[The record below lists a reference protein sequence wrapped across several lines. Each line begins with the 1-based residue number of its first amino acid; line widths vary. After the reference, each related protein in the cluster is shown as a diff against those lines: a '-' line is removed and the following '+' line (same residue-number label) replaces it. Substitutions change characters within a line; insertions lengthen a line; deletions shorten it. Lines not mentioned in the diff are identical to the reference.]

1 MWFWLKGPFGYNRPN
16 SQKEPMDL
24 AWYGLSCFRMKERG
38 LATVV
43 TDPYDPSL
51 GLPKLSLK
59 ADLVTVSHDA
69 AGHNYVKGVKGQRL
83 QIDGPGEY
91 EAGGV
96 FITGIPM
103 AAKAKDAKTKGAKS
117 KGKNGN
123 VRNTLYVFDFDGL
136 TVAHLGDLA
145 YVPSQS
151 QIENLGPVDLA
162 LVPVGGGSALSPAEA
177 AEVITLIEPSLVVPM
192 HYKTGKEKVKLGQ
205 LARFLS
211 EMGVGKQEPLEVL
224 KVTKSGLSDQTQ
236 VVVLQ
241 SVA

>member
-1 MWFWLKGPFGYNRPN
+1 M
-16 SQKEPMDL
+16 EI

-43 TDPYDPSL
+43 TDPYDPSV
-51 GLPKLSLK
+51 GLPALRLK

-69 AGHNYVKGVKGQRL
+69 AGHNYVKGVKGQRMK
-83 QIDGPGEY
+83 IAGPGEY
-91 EAGGV
+91 EVGGV
-96 FITGIPM
+96 FITGIAM
-103 AAKAKDAKTKGAKS
+103 AAKTKDAKTEDAR
-117 KGKNGN
+117 NGSI
-123 VRNTLYVFDFDGL
+123 RNTLYLFDFDGL

-192 HYKTGKEKVKLGQ
+192 HYKAGNEKVKLGQ
-205 LARFLS
+205 LTRFLS
-211 EMGVGKQEPLEVL
+211 EMGVGKQESLEKL
-224 KVTKSGLSDQTQ
+224 NVTKSGLSDQTQ

-241 SVA
+241 SAA

>member
-1 MWFWLKGPFGYNRPN
+1 
-16 SQKEPMDL
+16 MDL

-38 LATVV
+38 LAIVV

-51 GLPKLSLK
+51 GLPKLNLK

-83 QIDGPGEY
+83 QINGPGEY
-91 EAGGV
+91 EVGGV

-103 AAKAKDAKTKGAKS
+103 AAKTDGEKD
-117 KGKNGN
+117 KGKNGS

-162 LVPVGGGSALSPAEA
+162 LVPVGGGSALTPAEA
-177 AEVITLIEPSLVVPM
+177 AEVITLIEPSMVVPM
-192 HYKTGKEKVKLGQ
+192 HYNTGKEKVKLGQ

-211 EMGVGKQEPLEVL
+211 EMGVGKQEPLGVL
-224 KVTKSGLSDQTQ
+224 KVTKGALSDQTQ